1 MIMAN
6 IKEIKIIL
14 DNIRSI
20 HNVGSIFRTADA
32 AGVSK
37 IYLVGTTPSPVDR
50 FGRKR
55 KDLAKV
61 SLGAEESVA
70 WEYVVDTKAT
80 LELIKNLKKDRFTV
94 VALEQDE
101 RSVDYREVFLKMK
114 SGSTKKNGGIA
125 LILGNEVGGVSKEL
139 LDDAHI
145 IAEIPMA
152 GKKESL
158 NVSVAAGVALF
169 GII

>member
-1 MIMAN
+1 MSNSICL
-6 IKEIKIIL
+6 IL

-55 KDLAKV
+55 KDLVKV
-61 SLGAEESVA
+61 SLGAEDLVA
-70 WEYVVDTKAT
+70 WEYVADTKAT
-80 LELIKNLKKDRFTV
+80 LTLIKDIKKEGFTV

-101 RSVDYREVFLKMK
+101 RSVDYREISQKIK
-114 SGSTKKNGGIA
+114 SGATKKNAGVA

-139 LDDAHI
+139 LKSADYI
-145 IAEIPMA
+145 MEIPMA

-169 GII
+169 QLNR